1 MKKLLILLGVLGV
14 SLSAPFVRISDAPSM
29 VLVLYRVFIAALL
42 LLPWVLLRNR
52 AELRRMGKASF
63 WLSLVSG
70 LFLGLHFTC
79 YFEAIHH
86 TSIASAVALVD
97 TEVFFVAFLMLF
109 LFRERIPRWAWI
121 GILLT
126 FAGSL
131 LIALSDAGGGDN
143 VLLGD
148 LIALAGAACMAVYT
162 IIGKRCRREISTTS
176 YTLLVYSS
184 AACTVL
190 VILLCRGT
198 PLLGYAPVNWLSAL
212 GMAVFCT
219 LLGHSVFSW
228 GLKYESAAFIS
239 TVKLLEPVFANV
251 LGLLL
256 FREIPKLQVVL
267 GGCVVILGVYVY
279 SHFAESQ
286 PSRTNEA
293 SGAAG
298 RESAAEDETISLEQK

>member
-14 SLSAPFVRISDAPSM
+14 SLSAPLVRLSDAPSM
-29 VLVLYRVFIAALL
+29 VLVLYRGLIAALL

-52 AELRRMGKASF
+52 AELRRMRKRSF
-63 WLSLVSG
+63 WLSLLSG
-70 LFLGLHFTC
+70 FFLGLHFTC

-109 LFRERIPRWAWI
+109 LFRERIPGRAWI

-131 LIALSDAGGGDN
+131 LIALSDAGGGDR

-148 LIALAGAACMAVYT
+148 FIALAGAACMAVYT
-162 IIGKRCRREISTTS
+162 MIGKASRREISTVT
-176 YTLLVYSS
+176 YTLLVYS
-184 AACTVL
+184 AAAMTVL
-190 VILLCRGT
+190 VVLLCRGT

-228 GLKYESAAFIS
+228 GLKYESAAFVS
-239 TVKLLEPVFANV
+239 TVKLLEPVFASL

-256 FREIPKLQVVL
+256 FREIPTAQVVL

-279 SHFAESQ
+279 SHFAEA
-286 PSRTNEA
+286 PASRPDSA
-293 SGAAG
+293 PDAG
-298 RESAAEDETISLEQK
+298 EHTAEETKR

>member
-14 SLSAPFVRISDAPSM
+14 SLSAPLVRISDAPSM
-29 VLVLYRVFIAALL
+29 VLVLYRVLIAALL
-42 LLPWVLLRNR
+42 LLPWALLRNR
-52 AELRRMGKASF
+52 EELRRMGKASF

-70 LFLGLHFTC
+70 LFLGLHFSC
-79 YFEAIHH
+79 YFAAIHH

-97 TEVFFVAFLMLF
+97 TEVFFVAFLMML
-109 LFRERIPRWAWI
+109 LFRERIPRRAWL

-162 IIGKRCRREISTTS
+162 VIGKRCRREISTAT
-176 YTLLVYSS
+176 YTLLVY
-184 AACTVL
+184 AAAALTVL
-190 VILLCRGT
+190 AILLCRGT

-239 TVKLLEPVFANV
+239 TVKLLEPVFASV

-279 SHFAESQ
+279 SRFAEPRPGRPRQ
-286 PSRTNEA
+286 AP
-293 SGAAG
+293 GAAG
-298 RESAAEDETISLEQK
+298 KGPAARD